1 LTPGQALA
9 YKIGELTMQRL
20 RREATEALGDRFD
33 IRAFHDELLSAGAV
47 PMDVLEARMRRWV
60 ARQQEAAN

>member
-1 LTPGQALA
+1 MPARRRSVLLVDDQ
-9 YKIGELTMQRL
+9 ELNL
-20 RREATEALGDRFD
+20 DILEEALGDRFD

-60 ARQQEAAN
+60 ARQQEAAH